1 MGIKENKIRCK
12 KCGEIIESKNVHDY
26 VTRKCSVCAV
36 DGGHVYLRRS
46 GYPDNWE
53 DLSIFA
59 DDEEK

>member
-1 MGIKENKIRCK
+1 MPIIENKIRCK
-12 KCGEIIESKNVHDY
+12 KCGDIIESITIHDF
-26 VTRKCSVCAV
+26 VTCKCGACAV
-36 DGGHVYLRRS
+36 DGGHAYLRRS

>member
-12 KCGEIIESKNVHDY
+12 KCGEIIESKTIHDY
-26 VTRKCSVCAV
+26 VFCKCGACAV
-36 DGGHVYLRRS
+36 DGGHTYLRRS

-53 DLSIFA
+53 ELSVFA

>member
-26 VTRKCSVCAV
+26 VTCKCGACAV

-46 GYPDNWE
+46 GYLGDWE
-53 DLSIFA
+53 DLSVVEA
-59 DDEEK
+59 DEEE